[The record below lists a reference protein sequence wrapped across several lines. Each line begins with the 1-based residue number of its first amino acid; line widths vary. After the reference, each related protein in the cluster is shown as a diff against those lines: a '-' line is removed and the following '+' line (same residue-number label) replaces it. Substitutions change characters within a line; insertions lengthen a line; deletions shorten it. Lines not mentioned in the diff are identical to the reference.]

1 MHKIT
6 GKLDRGSSP
15 LSSIEPLRVVSLR
28 AANSYP
34 TDVTELVDVPD
45 LESGWL
51 EASVGS
57 TPTICIHKYKTKD
70 FVTDLPIIEGDW
82 LEE

>member
-28 AANSYP
+28 ATNSYP
-34 TDVTELVDVPD
+34 ADVTELVDVPD
-45 LESGWL
+45 LESGWIN
-51 EASVGS
+51 ASVGS
-57 TPTICIHKYKTKD
+57 TPTICIHKYKSN
-70 FVTDLPIIEGDW
+70 DW

>member
-15 LSSIEPLRVVSLR
+15 LSSIEPLRVVSLC

-34 TDVTELVDVPD
+34 TDVTKLVDVPD

-51 EASVGS
+51 NASVGS
-57 TPTICIHKYKTKD
+57 TPTICILNIQQEDHHDKTRH
-70 FVTDLPIIEGDW
+70 LHY
-82 LEE
+82 